1 MGQQQGRSEDAQRG
15 RSGDVLHLDKDN
27 DFNTF
32 DTGVNAEVGWTAEGI
47 RRILQG
53 SSPSVIVVAIEYRD
67 DCLNHSELMDEVVSH
82 CECSGSEFL
91 VIDVADTERWSY
103 FSIPM
108 YPELGHGDVS
118 YMSNSKDLAL
128 AFEGWCNGGFP
139 YVPPKGMH
147 DVFDNEFA
155 NWLIEYVTDQ
165 TAIALVSASYPAWE
179 DAEMEPLDS
188 VEDVEDRAQMDP
200 GEEAIQED
208 LELDE
213 AEVPNLPIQE
223 AERRAGWK
231 KLPQRIRVAIRRL
244 HRQFGHA
251 PRKVLMNLL
260 RAAKVDPQYLEG
272 LRYHRCIECEE
283 TKPRRNAHT
292 TSLPGAYVFNHTL
305 GVDIFE
311 ILDASGTKYQVLN
324 LVCLGTCFQLAEI
337 VREGPG
343 TPTSSKCLEAIQR
356 RWITW
361 AGHPSSMKCD
371 RGLHNR
377 GILAQYMGAHGVQV
391 THAPLETPEAIGRVE
406 RHGGVLKAMVRKTA
420 AQVQAHGWQQMQ
432 QVLDEACLVKN
443 SLLRQGGYS
452 PAQWVLGRAPRELPS
467 ILSEDGHADLGAIQD
482 SIDPESA
489 FALQHQCRA
498 EAKKAFVQLDTS
510 KRVQKASLRSARPI
524 PGEYRVG
531 DVVTFRRTK
540 AGKTTWSPA
549 SRIIGFEGREKEAV
563 WLLCENVPV
572 LASAQNIRPASDAE
586 ALAFDILHGKQV
598 FPDEIL
604 GGQQNFDDVREPGAE
619 DAAPIEEDEQA
630 LIPQAPAQ
638 EDQGGP
644 PLPSILEEEDEPTR
658 ERSRSPPERRV
669 HAATSSTTSTS
680 RRRPSVAEPEGERTP
695 GGSRRPSTYD
705 IQDDLPVQIRERL
718 QNIRDSETARYVND
732 TDGALNATRAK
743 PRAKFMA
750 FMATRLTKD
759 EMKDLPGTLNYFD
772 CTPSIQKKI
781 DESRKKEWLKYESFQ
796 AAIPVS
802 GKILEDLLAEGHIAL
817 PSKWV
822 DTVKNIHEQHTENF
836 VPEFK
841 SRLVSC
847 GNFEADDGIRTDSP
861 TSDLETHAMVCAF
874 AACEGVP
881 TQSSDIKNAYFQAL
895 PIDRI
900 ILMRQPRGGLPGVDP
915 EAMLLVRVPVYGLRD
930 SGRGFWKRV
939 DKDAKDVGLKAS
951 RIFPAFYYHTTNG
964 KVDLLLT
971 THVDDFL
978 WASTETGDAIMDRL
992 LERFE
997 VGRRERDRL
1006 RFCGKQFDRAGSD
1019 VLLDVTDNTR
1029 RITYID
1035 IAKSRKPSDPIT
1047 QGEER
1052 QLRSVVGSLSW
1063 IARQGRPDILYKVSY
1078 LQSKVKGAS
1087 VAILK
1092 EANKVLELALTGK
1105 DLKIRYKHGI
1115 CEFMQLGVLTAS
1127 DASFAAEPGMRS
1139 QQGRIHFLAPRKQL
1153 TDPSN
1158 CDFDVM
1164 LVSYSSTTIKRVCR
1178 ATLQAETYALQN
1190 AQESGDRIRAL
1201 LAELYDCGSS
1211 GSDWYDKSRAAVPHL
1226 MLTDCRSLS
1235 DNLNSEVPSKVQD
1248 KRLQIELN
1256 ALRQALFDDDGSK
1269 LIDRYPDAADRI
1281 TWTSTATMIA
1291 DCLTKSMKP
1300 DLLIRVLRDCLYH
1313 IERQ

>member
-1 MGQQQGRSEDAQRG
+1 MGAPMATLAGDRDPEDVYVIVARSSEREGAQGPFLPRHSTYHGTPSAPGHGRRHDPSRRG
-15 RSGDVLHLDKDN
+15 RSNSRTRPFTRPRYSQFDRRYTDRSAPGLGKGLGSGSPKTQPQNQNQPKPKSSQCTQNLNHLNLVKHNKSLDKYFHPNNFNTLKTSTTSSSTSGSSRSVSIPSGTNEGVHASTALMAVLSKGRRRTVRNGIQELRDHDLALRHLCNTSTHTVKPGSHALLVTSNPSAFEDN
-27 DFNTF
+27 GFNTF

-47 RRILQG
+47 RRTLQG

-118 YMSNSKDLAL
+118 YVTNSEDLAL

-165 TAIALVSASYPAWE
+165 TAIALVSTSYPAWE

-213 AEVPNLPIQE
+213 AEIPNLPIQE

-391 THAPLETPEAIGRVE
+391 THAPLETPEATGRVE

-510 KRVQKASLRSARPI
+510 KRVQKALLRSAKPI

-658 ERSRSPPERRV
+658 ERSRSPPERRM
-669 HAATSSTTSTS
+669 HAATSSATSTS

-705 IQDDLPVQIRERL
+705 IQDDLPAQIRERL

-802 GKILEDLLAEGHIAL
+802 GKIRHIAL

-881 TQSSDIKNAYFQAL
+881 TQSSDIKNAYYQAL

-900 ILMRQPRGGLPGVDP
+900 ILMRQPRGGWCRSRGYAPGQS
-915 EAMLLVRVPVYGLRD
+915 A
-930 SGRGFWKRV
+930 
-939 DKDAKDVGLKAS
+939 
-951 RIFPAFYYHTTNG
+951 
-964 KVDLLLT
+964 
-971 THVDDFL
+971 
-978 WASTETGDAIMDRL
+978 
-992 LERFE
+992 
-997 VGRRERDRL
+997 
-1006 RFCGKQFDRAGSD
+1006 C
-1019 VLLDVTDNTR
+1019 
-1029 RITYID
+1029 
-1035 IAKSRKPSDPIT
+1035 
-1047 QGEER
+1047 
-1052 QLRSVVGSLSW
+1052 LRSPRQWTWFLEASGQG
-1063 IARQGRPDILYKVSY
+1063 RQGRWFEGEPHFSCVL
-1078 LQSKVKGAS
+1078 LPHHEWQGGPAS
-1087 VAILK
+1087 HHACRRLLMGVYGDWRCHHGSTLRAI
-1092 EANKVLELALTGK
+1092 
-1105 DLKIRYKHGI
+1105 R
-1115 CEFMQLGVLTAS
+1115 
-1127 DASFAAEPGMRS
+1127 
-1139 QQGRIHFLAPRKQL
+1139 GR
-1153 TDPSN
+1153 
-1158 CDFDVM
+1158 
-1164 LVSYSSTTIKRVCR
+1164 TT
-1178 ATLQAETYALQN
+1178 
-1190 AQESGDRIRAL
+1190 
-1201 LAELYDCGSS
+1201 
-1211 GSDWYDKSRAAVPHL
+1211 
-1226 MLTDCRSLS
+1226 
-1235 DNLNSEVPSKVQD
+1235 
-1248 KRLQIELN
+1248 
-1256 ALRQALFDDDGSK
+1256 
-1269 LIDRYPDAADRI
+1269 
-1281 TWTSTATMIA
+1281 
-1291 DCLTKSMKP
+1291 
-1300 DLLIRVLRDCLYH
+1300 
-1313 IERQ
+1313 